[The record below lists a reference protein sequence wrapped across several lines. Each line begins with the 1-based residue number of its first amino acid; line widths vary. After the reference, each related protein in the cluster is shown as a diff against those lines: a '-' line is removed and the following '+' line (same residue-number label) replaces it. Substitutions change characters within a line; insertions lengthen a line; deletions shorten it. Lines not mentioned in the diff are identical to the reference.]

1 MSFDTAKPKCE
12 AVESRPGCIQAA
24 LCILGDKWSP
34 LLISQLVSGAKTF
47 GELEELL
54 EGISPRTLSARL
66 AKLQEDDI
74 ISRNQY
80 QVHPPRYRY
89 QLSEKGRGLQDILM
103 KMAEWGEKYPDNS
116 LSRMARIA

>member
-1 MSFDTAKPKCE
+1 MSFDTAKPQCE

>member
-1 MSFDTAKPKCE
+1 MSFDTEKPQCE

-34 LLISQLVSGAKTF
+34 LLISQLVSGSKTF
-47 GELEELL
+47 GELEGLL

-66 AKLQEDDI
+66 SKLQDDEI
-74 ISRNQY
+74 IARQQY

-89 QLSEKGRGLQDILM
+89 QLTEKGRGLQDILT
-103 KMAEWGEKYPDNS
+103 KMAEWGEKYHTLPAS
-116 LSRMARIA
+116 TFSRIA

>member
-1 MSFDTAKPKCE
+1 MSFSTVKPQCE

-34 LLISQLVSGAKTF
+34 LLISQLVSGSKTF

-66 AKLQEDDI
+66 TKLQEEAI
-74 ISRNQY
+74 ISRDQY
-80 QVHPPRYRY
+80 QAHPPRYRY
-89 QLSEKGRGLQDILM
+89 LLSEKGQGLQDILT
-103 KMAEWGEKYPDNS
+103 KMAEWGEQYNKP
-116 LSRMARIA
+116 L